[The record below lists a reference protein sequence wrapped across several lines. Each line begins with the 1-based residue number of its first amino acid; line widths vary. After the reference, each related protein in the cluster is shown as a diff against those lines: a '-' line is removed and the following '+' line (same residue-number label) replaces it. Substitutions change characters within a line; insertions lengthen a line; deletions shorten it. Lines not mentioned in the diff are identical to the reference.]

1 MSKLAAALGLV
12 LASAPLAW
20 PQDVAEPQTGVRFA
34 ARREGETLLGVGLRV
49 KKVAFVK
56 AKICVVALYVGD
68 AALAGPLAAHK
79 GNTKAPEFFKDLV
92 WGDFDKALT
101 LHFVRNLGR
110 DQIRNGMREALAGRA
125 DAKLLE
131 QFVGYFPELK
141 DGQECTVRWRRGGP
155 LEVTMAGEARPP
167 IGDKAFAAAVFGLYL
182 GENPLQE
189 DIKRGLVSR
198 AAEALAGR

>member
-1 MSKLAAALGLV
+1 MSKPAAALLFV
-12 LASAPLAW
+12 LAGAPLAR

-34 ARREGETLLGVGLRV
+34 AQRGSETLLGVGLRV
-49 KKVAFVK
+49 KKIAFIK
-56 AKICVVALYVGD
+56 AKVYAVGFYVSD
-68 AALAGPLAAHK
+68 TALAGPLSVYKGKTDAA
-79 GNTKAPEFFKDLV
+79 EFFKDLV

-110 DQIRNGMREALAGRA
+110 EQIQNGMREALAGRA

-141 DGQECTVRWRRGGP
+141 DGQECTLRWRPGGS

-167 IGDKAFAAAVFGLYL
+167 IADKAFAAAVFGLYL
-182 GENPLQE
+182 GEQPLQE
-189 DIKRGLVSR
+189 DIKQGLVSR
-198 AAEALAGR
+198 AAEALPGR